1 MDTRN
6 WRNYAELVGLFA
18 IVFSIA
24 LLAFEIHQT
33 RLAVKGEAYMSR
45 AMIGAELDMETANS
59 DYLPA
64 IFVKRDIEGID
75 SLTSIERSRLM
86 TFHFSVKTRMDA
98 YFYQYELG
106 LLPDEFY
113 KFFIIPSIRF
123 YKNSW
128 LELGLVNESDTR
140 PSFMALIN
148 ESVANDDEWE
158 FVISQ

>member
-18 IVFSIA
+18 IVFSIV

-33 RLAVKGEAYMSR
+33 RLAIKGDAYMSR
-45 AMIGAELDMETANS
+45 AIIGAELDMEIANS

-64 IFVKRDIEGID
+64 IFIKHKTEGVD
-75 SLTSIERSRLM
+75 SLTPIERNRLM
-86 TFHFSVKTRMDA
+86 NSLFSAKTRMDA

-106 LLPDEFY
+106 LLPEEFF
-113 KFFIIPSIRF
+113 KFFISPNIRF
-123 YKNSW
+123 YKKGW
-128 LELGLVNESDTR
+128 LELDLVNETDTR

-148 ESVANDDEWE
+148 ESVANDDEWD
-158 FVISQ
+158 F